1 VVSTDDDP
9 GHDTPSPFAAIGGVD
24 LEAYVAVCRA
34 LVRTSGGPMRR
45 RVEVLAQHG
54 LTPASWELVSGAWSS
69 RIRGHAAVHAE
80 FGRLYVGASDT
91 SREIE

>member
-1 VVSTDDDP
+1 
-9 GHDTPSPFAAIGGVD
+9 
-24 LEAYVAVCRA
+24 
-34 LVRTSGGPMRR
+34 MRR

-54 LTPASWELVSGAWSS
+54 LTPASWELVSAAWSS

-91 SREIE
+91 GREIE